1 MLNVSK
7 ALIIGAV
14 AILSTSTVS
23 AQDDNIVSFEYQRAL
38 SVEANYKAF
47 AQTAKRACD
56 TSISALNSFRAQKLC
71 RTSLVAEAVAATKV
85 GNFITYHQS
94 RESQVQIASARR

>member
-1 MLNVSK
+1 MLTISK

-14 AILSTSTVS
+14 AILSTSSVS

-47 AQTAKRACD
+47 ALTAKRACD
-56 TSISALNSFRAQKLC
+56 TMSSLHHAKAIKECRA
-71 RTSLVAEAVAATKV
+71 SLVAEAVAATKV
-85 GNFITYHQS
+85 GNFIAYHEN
-94 RESQVQIASARR
+94 RESEVKIASARR